1 MTTVDPSENQ
11 PIGKP
16 GPKPGP
22 RDWSKS
28 PVASRRCH
36 AHKKTGEQC
45 KNAALAGQSV
55 CKYHGGAAPQSINKA
70 RERLSAAAD
79 RMAERLLGIAESEN
93 IPAYVALQAVNSV
106 LDRVGVVEP
115 KQVDITVRPFE
126 QLLED
131 VTGGSRDAYRR
142 AIGDERAGE
151 IFSIEAEP
159 HHHGGPPTEPS
170 GVRIIGETSDGHSV
184 IDGELADD
192 DQERRTHPAGE
203 RVPTDADHVGRD
215 TLVNLVVPVKP
226 VRGYLPG
233 DLAME
238 QAAEANRNHRAQLR
252 RR

>member
-1 MTTVDPSENQ
+1 MMVDPSENQ

-115 KQVDITVRPFE
+115 KQVDVTVRPFE
-126 QLLED
+126 QLMGD
-131 VTGGSRDAYRR
+131 ITGGSRDAYRR

-151 IFSIEAEP
+151 MFSIEAEP
-159 HHHGGPPTEPS
+159 HQHGGPPTEPS
-170 GVRIIGETSDGHSV
+170 GVRVLGELADGSLL

-192 DQERRTHPAGE
+192 DQDRRTHPTGE
-203 RVPTDADHVGRD
+203 RAPTDAPHVGRES
-215 TLVNLVVPVKP
+215 LVNHDVPLTP
-226 VRGYLPG
+226 VRGYLPA
-233 DLAME
+233 DEAMT
-238 QAAEANRNHRAQLR
+238 QAAEANRAYR
-252 RR
+252 RGLNRR